1 VPRYPVVFC
10 HGMLAM
16 SLLRLQMPA
25 HRNYFTPLGEF
36 LRERGVR
43 ALFPQVAPVG
53 GVAGRAAQLAEQVR
67 AWTDEPVNLIAHS
80 MGGLDARYMITH
92 LGMAERVR
100 SLTTV
105 CTPHHGSLIADWF
118 CATFNRLIPLLSI
131 LKALGLNADGVHDCQ
146 RAVCQEFNDRTP
158 DAAGVRYF
166 SFGAAVPR
174 GRVGPLLRRTW
185 CLLTPAEGPN
195 DGLVSADSA
204 RWGEYLGTLPV
215 DHFGQSPDG
224 RFARPGED
232 FDALGFFSRLIED
245 LAWRGF

>member
-1 VPRYPVVFC
+1 
-10 HGMLAM
+10 MLAM
-16 SLLRLQMPA
+16 SLLRLQLPD
-25 HRNYFTPLGEF
+25 HLNYLTPLGEF

-53 GVAGRAAQLAEQVR
+53 GVAGRAAQLRDQIR

-80 MGGLDARYMITH
+80 MGGLDARYMIAH

-105 CTPHHGSLIADWF
+105 CTPHHGSSVADWF
-118 CATFNRLIPLLSI
+118 CAYFNRLIPLLSL

-146 RAVCQEFNDRTP
+146 RAACKAFNAHTP
-158 DAAGVRYF
+158 DAPDVRYF
-166 SFGAAVPR
+166 SFGAAVSLPR
-174 GRVGPLLRRTW
+174 VSPLLRRAW
-185 CLLTPAEGPN
+185 GLLTAAEGPN

-204 RWGEYLGTLPV
+204 RWGEYLGTLAV
-215 DHFGQSPDG
+215 DHFGQAPDG

-232 FDALGFFSRLIED
+232 FDSLGFFSRLIED
-245 LAWRGF
+245 LAWRGL